1 MNTIIAKS
9 YVNIRDEKIANG
21 NITPGMLVKRLST
34 DRVVAHSTAGGA
46 VAPLFA
52 IEDENQGND
61 IDDVYAAAALVKL
74 WRPVPG
80 EQVQAIASANAT
92 YGVIAIGDFVESD
105 GTGRLRR
112 ADSVLSSA
120 GKDEF
125 PNSFVGVALSVGA
138 PSGRFVVEVL

>member
-1 MNTIIAKS
+1 MNTIIAKT

-34 DRVVAHSTAGGA
+34 DRVVVHATAGGA
-46 VAPLFA
+46 AAPLFA

-61 IDDVYAAAALVKL
+61 IEDVYASGSLVKL

-80 EQVQAIASANAT
+80 EQVQGIASAT
-92 YGVIAIGDFVESD
+92 SGHQIAIGDFLESD
-105 GTGRLRR
+105 GTGRLRK
-112 ADSVLSSA
+112 ADAVLSSA

-125 PNSFVGVALSVGA
+125 PQSFVGVALEAAA
-138 PSGRFVVEVL
+138 PGERFVFEAL